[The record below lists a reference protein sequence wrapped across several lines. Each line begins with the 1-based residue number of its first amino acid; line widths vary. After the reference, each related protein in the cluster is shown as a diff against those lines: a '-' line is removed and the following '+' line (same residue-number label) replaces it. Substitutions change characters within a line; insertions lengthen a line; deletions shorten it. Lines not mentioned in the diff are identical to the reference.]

1 MARYQIL
8 YLVICTCYS
17 GFIFYHGEIIRILGK
32 SRLLNHLFVV
42 QINLSS
48 NSLCIFHMIDYGGL
62 EVISSFNRN
71 IGNT

>member
-8 YLVICTCYS
+8 YLAIGTCYS
-17 GFIFYHGEIIRILGK
+17 GFIFCHGEIIRILGK
-32 SRLLNHLFVV
+32 SRQLNHLFVV
-42 QINLSS
+42 QINLSF